1 MKALRETSTSDEAL
15 DFLMQL
21 QQRRLAAEKNVAQL
35 ENMGFTLLDVP
46 DLFFLRETSDFNAA
60 LDRLTTRHQENRQKT
75 SGAAVE
81 HQREDLSGGAF
92 T

>member
-1 MKALRETSTSDEAL
+1 
-15 DFLMQL
+15 
-21 QQRRLAAEKNVAQL
+21 
-35 ENMGFTLLDVP
+35 MGFSPVDVAEV
-46 DLFFLRETSDFNAA
+46 LRETSDVNEA